1 MNKKHI
7 IIITLLSIII
17 LILGV
22 ILFKQNQTTSMVK
35 ISTTFLEEEISDKE
49 IKIQYIGNMLKKV
62 EKDEYNDVFFLIY
75 NDALTVINLTQEIQK
90 EIENQSK
97 EINTKK
103 IIDFLN
109 DSFYN
114 SEELL
119 SIIKLLNSS
128 NYEIQEKQYLLL
140 LIKNYYLQECIE
152 HFYNHSSP
160 LIGGEVINYAKRD
173 TVNLGEIYQ
182 SQILF
187 NAIDI
192 KGNIVV
198 FENGDTIRY
207 GNFEEKA
214 VKKGH
219 NQRKGYMQISF
230 GESIT
235 SFYEVNID
243 YYVK

>member
-1 MNKKHI
+1 
-7 IIITLLSIII
+7 
-17 LILGV
+17 
-22 ILFKQNQTTSMVK
+22 MVK
-35 ISTTFLEEEISDKE
+35 ISTTFLEEEINDKE
-49 IKIQYIGNMLKKV
+49 LKIKHIGDMLKKV
-62 EKDEYNDVFFLIY
+62 DKDEYNDVFFLIY
-75 NDALTVINLTQEIQK
+75 NDALTIINLTQEIQK
-90 EIENQSK
+90 EIEYKSK

-103 IIDFLN
+103 ILDFSN

-114 SEELL
+114 SKELL
-119 SIIKLLNSS
+119 SMIKLLNSS
-128 NYEIQEKQYLLL
+128 NYEIQEKKYLLL

-152 HFYNHSSP
+152 HFYNQSSP
-160 LIGGEVINYAKRD
+160 LMGGEVINYAKRD

-214 VKKGH
+214 IKRGH
-219 NQRKGYMQISF
+219 NKRKGYMQISF

-243 YYVK
+243 YFVK